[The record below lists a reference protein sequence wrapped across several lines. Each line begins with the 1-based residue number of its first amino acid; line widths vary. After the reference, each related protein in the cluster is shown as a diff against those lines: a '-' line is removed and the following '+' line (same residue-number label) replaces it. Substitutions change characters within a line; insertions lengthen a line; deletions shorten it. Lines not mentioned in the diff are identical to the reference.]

1 MPAGAT
7 GMRNTVTN
15 DCGNTANGIAEGGPA
30 ALIGLLLGQAAR
42 AFEVGALYRRG
53 SRSGSVAVVL
63 EQEEIIDVGGEV
75 YQTRRLQPM
84 TLSLSELR
92 AAMGEEDFTPKAG
105 DIVVAAD
112 QTFRITDYS
121 GVVTTTQFTVEND
134 RVRIY
139 GVIL

>member
-1 MPAGAT
+1 
-7 GMRNTVTN
+7 MRNTVTN

-105 DIVVAAD
+105 DMVV
-112 QTFRITDYS
+112 TCGRTYRLTDYG
-121 GVVTTTQFTVEND
+121 GVVMTPQFTVEND
-134 RVRIY
+134 RVKIS
-139 GVIL
+139 GVLV